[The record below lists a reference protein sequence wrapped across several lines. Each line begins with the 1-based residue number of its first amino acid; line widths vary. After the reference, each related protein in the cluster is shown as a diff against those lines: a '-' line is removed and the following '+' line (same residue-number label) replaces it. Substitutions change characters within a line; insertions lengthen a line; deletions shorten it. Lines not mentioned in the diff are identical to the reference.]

1 VEDFMQTH
9 VHDDFRQKVKDTFV
23 DLLENDQ
30 EMFYPLMQDIIE
42 DIGLSKAMEE
52 GELSPD
58 VSEETILNM
67 LKS

>member
-1 VEDFMQTH
+1 MKTGG
-9 VHDDFRQKVKDTFV
+9 HDDFRQKVKDTFL

-52 GELSPD
+52 GELSPN
-58 VSEETILNM
+58 VPEESILKM